1 MYTVCVVEDERNLN
15 NLLKTYLEKEGY
27 NVIQCFNGKSAMNIN
42 EKIHIWILDI
52 MLNDEISGY
61 DIIKKIREKDSVVP
75 VIFTSAR
82 DQEID
87 KILGLE
93 MGSDDYVT
101 KPYSPKELML
111 RISNM
116 IKRVYRADLNKIKY
130 EKYNIDKEKRS
141 VFCEEE
147 EIRLTA
153 LEFDLLILFIDNIG
167 KSFTRDEILNS
178 VWGTDYFGSDRVV
191 DDLVR
196 RLRAKMPD
204 LNINTI
210 YGLGYRLS

>member
-1 MYTVCVVEDERNLN
+1 M
-15 NLLKTYLEKEGY
+15 
-27 NVIQCFNGKSAMNIN
+27 
-42 EKIHIWILDI
+42 
-52 MLNDEISGY
+52 
-61 DIIKKIREKDSVVP
+61 VP

-82 DQEID
+82 DQELD

-111 RISNM
+111 RVANM
-116 IKRVYRADLNKIKY
+116 LKRAYKSEMSKITY
-130 EKYNIDKEKRS
+130 ENYSIDKEKRI
-141 VFCEEE
+141 VYTDGE

-153 LEFDLLILFIDNIG
+153 LEFDLLILLLENLG

-196 RLRAKMPD
+196 RLRAKMPK